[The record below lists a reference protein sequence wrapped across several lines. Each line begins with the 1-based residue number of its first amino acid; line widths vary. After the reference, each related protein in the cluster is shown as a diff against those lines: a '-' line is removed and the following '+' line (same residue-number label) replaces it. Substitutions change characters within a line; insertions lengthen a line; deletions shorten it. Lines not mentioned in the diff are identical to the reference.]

1 MATLS
6 TPGGAQV
13 TGNSGSRWAGFPT
26 PNAITWTRRSDGKQ
40 FTAPSNPVRAQD
52 SAPTFLTNRQTQ
64 DGELT
69 YIWGINPEQA
79 PLNFV
84 TFAEGIAPWKQFR
97 EDFRGVQ
104 CSYFN
109 ALDGVLL
116 ASVTI
121 SDVSWQGDGQNPASW
136 KVSVTQ
142 QEAEPFKL

>member
-13 TGNSGSRWAGFPT
+13 AGSPGTRWLPDWR

-64 DGELT
+64 DGMLT
-69 YIWGINPEQA
+69 YIWAVNPEQA

-84 TFAEGIAPWKQFR
+84 TFEEGIAPWKQFR

-104 CSYFN
+104 VTYYN
-109 ALDGVLL
+109 DLDGVILP
-116 ASVTI
+116 VTI
-121 SDVSWQGDGQNPASW
+121 SDVAWQGDGQNPASW
-136 KVSVTQ
+136 KVTVTQ
-142 QEAEPFKL
+142 QEAEPFK